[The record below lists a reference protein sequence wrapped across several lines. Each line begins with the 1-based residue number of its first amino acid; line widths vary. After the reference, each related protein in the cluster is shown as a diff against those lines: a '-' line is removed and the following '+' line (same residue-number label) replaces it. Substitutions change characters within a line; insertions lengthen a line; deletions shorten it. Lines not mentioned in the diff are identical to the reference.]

1 MRHHLILLLVLVAA
15 ACSAQEPDLSAPPAP
30 PPSAAPARTDFNVRY
45 VSGTNVYIDGGTSSG
60 LAEGT
65 QLILKQS
72 TSLSD
77 EEAAKTMLEPGI
89 VARLKVVSVAS
100 TSAVCEVIATKR
112 DLAEKDVLSLPDEE
126 VKKIIDKDALGNTRH
141 YPMIISFSEGDPMDE
156 EVRDEIPRPPLP
168 EINEMR
174 GRIGFDMST
183 IQELG
188 QFPATATEYGM
199 VVRADFTRMFGTH
212 WNLIGYWRGTLHENS
227 SSNKTLQDTV
237 NRTYLMSLSYIN
249 PQSRWS
255 ASFGRMYLPYA
266 NSLETVD
273 GGYVGFRTS
282 TRTTIGAFFGS
293 SPNPSAWNYDPN
305 REMGGGYFNIHGGS
319 YETFHYS
326 SSAGGGINLQS
337 WAVQRPFMFTENDFS
352 YKKYV
357 SVYEALQ
364 IDKPT
369 ANPGTAPVGLG
380 VGESLLAARFQ
391 VHPRVML
398 DITDTYFRDVPTY
411 DSILVGTGL
420 LDKYLYQGINGG
432 ARVQFPMHITG
443 YFSLGSSSDSNDKK
457 NSMNQLFGATMTNIW
472 KTGLGVDARYSK
484 FDSSFAS
491 GTYRTVSIMRDL
503 GERFRLDLQAGRYA
517 YNSSLA
523 AASDSYFGN
532 AIMDMN
538 LGARLFFQGM
548 FTAQRGGTFDY
559 NQLTTVLGY
568 RFDNRAAMRS
578 RMMVGTTQ
586 PATPIAPQ
594 PVAPAVT
601 QQPVTPAAE
610 QSVTPAAQQPA
621 APPAIRP

>member
-1 MRHHLILLLVLVAA
+1 MRHHLFLLLVLVAVV
-15 ACSAQEPDLSAPPAP
+15 CRAQEPDVSAPAAP
-30 PPSAAPARTDFNVRY
+30 PPSAAPARIDFRVRY
-45 VSGTNVYIDGGTSSG
+45 INGTSVYIDGGTSSG

-77 EEAAKTMLEPGI
+77 EDAAKTSLEPGV

-100 TSAVCEVIATKR
+100 TSAVCEVVAARR
-112 DLAEKDVLSLPDEE
+112 DLVENDVVSLPDEE
-126 VKKIIDKDALGNTRH
+126 VKKIVDKDALGNTRH
-141 YPMIISFSEGDPMDE
+141 YPMVISFSEGDPMDE
-156 EVRDEIPRPPLP
+156 EVRDTIPRPPLP
-168 EINEMR
+168 EVNEAR
-174 GRIGFDMST
+174 GRFGFDMST

-188 QFPATATEYGM
+188 QSSSTTTQYGM
-199 VVRADFTRMFGTH
+199 VVRADMTRMLGTH
-212 WNLIGYWRGTLHENS
+212 WNLIGYWRGTLHQS
-227 SSNKTLQDTV
+227 SASQSTIQDTV

-249 PQSRWS
+249 PQSNWT

-293 SPNPSAWNYDPN
+293 SPNPAAWNYDPN

-319 YETFHYS
+319 FENFHYS
-326 SSAGGGINLQS
+326 SSVGGGINLQS
-337 WAVQRPFMFTENDFS
+337 WSVQRPFVFTENDFS
-352 YKKYV
+352 YKRYI
-357 SVYEALQ
+357 SLYQAMQ
-364 IDKPT
+364 IDHPT
-369 ANPGTAPVGLG
+369 ANPGTQPVGLG
-380 VGESLLAARFQ
+380 IGESLLSARFQ

-398 DITDTYFRDVPTY
+398 DLTDTYFRDVPTY
-411 DSILVGTGL
+411 DPILVGTGL

-432 ARVQFPMHITG
+432 ARIQFPMHITG
-443 YFSLGSSSDSNDKK
+443 YFSLGSSNNSNDNK

-484 FDSSFAS
+484 FDSSFAA
-491 GTYRTVSIMRDL
+491 GTYRTVSVMRDL
-503 GERFRLDLQAGRYA
+503 GERFRLDLEAGRYE

-532 AIMDMN
+532 AILDMN

-568 RFDNRAAMRS
+568 RFDNRAAMRN
-578 RMMVGTTQ
+578 RVRATQ
-586 PATPIAPQ
+586 P
-594 PVAPAVT
+594 
-601 QQPVTPAAE
+601 
-610 QSVTPAAQQPA
+610 
-621 APPAIRP
+621 